1 MSLFLQILVFL
12 IIAAALGFA
21 VGWLMR
27 ASRLQAEGAGAEAD
41 LRGRLARLEDERDR
55 LRAELAA
62 AGHAG
67 AATGQRATADTS
79 ELTARIARLQDELA
93 LAQKA
98 NATHQAEA
106 GRLEARI
113 AELEASAALTP
124 GAPTSGPVTPGAV
137 TPGPVTPGAVTPG
150 AVTPGT
156 VTPGIVTPGRAST
169 ARPGAD
175 QPPAGRAGTP
185 PTALARPEG
194 KPDDLQQIS
203 GIGPGIERTLHRL
216 GIFHFRQ
223 IAAFTPD
230 NIAWVNQRLRFKGRI
245 EREDWIGQAR
255 RLAAGGQPLQ

>member
-27 ASRLQAEGAGAEAD
+27 ASRLQAETASGAAD
-41 LRGRLARLEDERDR
+41 LRARLARSEDERDR
-55 LRAELAA
+55 LRAGLAA
-62 AGHAG
+62 AGGAG
-67 AATGQRATADTS
+67 ARTAQPATPDASGLA
-79 ELTARIARLQDELA
+79 ARITALQDELA
-93 LAQKA
+93 LAQQA
-98 NATHQAEA
+98 NARHQAEV

-124 GAPTSGPVTPGAV
+124 
-137 TPGPVTPGAVTPG
+137 
-150 AVTPGT
+150 
-156 VTPGIVTPGRAST
+156 
-169 ARPGAD
+169 ARPAPARPAAEE
-175 QPPAGRAGTP
+175 PPAERAGTP

-245 EREDWIGQAR
+245 EREDWIGQAK
-255 RLAAGGQPLQ
+255 RLAAPDQPLQ

>member
-1 MSLFLQILVFL
+1 MSLLLQILVFL

-41 LRGRLARLEDERDR
+41 LRARLARLEDERDR
-55 LRAELAA
+55 LRAGLAA
-62 AGHAG
+62 AGGVG
-67 AATGQRATADTS
+67 AAAGQRATGTPP
-79 ELTARIARLQDELA
+79 ELAARIARLQDELA
-93 LAQKA
+93 LAQK
-98 NATHQAEA
+98 TDVRHQAEV

-113 AELEASAALTP
+113 AELEASAA
-124 GAPTSGPVTPGAV
+124 VIPGAV
-137 TPGPVTPGAVTPG
+137 TSGAVTSG

-156 VTPGIVTPGRAST
+156 VTPGIVTPAGASP

-175 QPPAGRAGTP
+175 QPPVVHAGMP

-255 RLAAGGQPLQ
+255 RLAAGSQPLQ